1 MKRLIPLILL
11 LVAVTPKARCQISLQ
26 SNRDSVYMA
35 SIELQNAEQT
45 IIKADATER
54 LRRTAMLPS
63 VSADGSFSKN
73 FRHSGENKLWGFSL
87 TPQITQTIYGSGAKA
102 AHRQARSLLCSA
114 IFDNQNVM
122 MAMRYT
128 ADYAYW
134 NLSAMQLYMAA
145 TNEYVRIIKS
155 LYDVVKERFSEG
167 YAAKSDMLQVEAR
180 LLDAE
185 FSQIAARDNY
195 QQAINRFNNL
205 RGVFESDIAREELAE
220 SIIDSITMP
229 QRISVETI
237 RERRPDILSAKSQM
251 RAAEFGISRT
261 RATYNPKI
269 NAGVSGSWQTFSPN
283 ASGRTFLDAAIKL
296 GVNIPIFHWNE
307 RRYAVSG
314 AESDAAIAAN
324 NVTRLEEDVVMEE
337 ADAWSS
343 LMSSYSQMQSS
354 LHNLSIA
361 GENLSIS
368 TFSYNE
374 GQATVLDVLQA
385 QLSWI
390 QIYTN
395 AITARFNYAVAVSE
409 YQLVSGAE
417 ME

>member
-1 MKRLIPLILL
+1 MKRLIPLIIL
-11 LVAVTPKARCQISLQ
+11 LVIAIPKARCQISLQ
-26 SNRDSVYMA
+26 SYRGSVYMA
-35 SIELQNAEQT
+35 SVEIQNAEQT
-45 IIKADATER
+45 ILKADATER
-54 LRRTAMLPS
+54 LRWTAMLPS
-63 VSADGSFSKN
+63 VSADGSFSKS
-73 FRHSGENKLWGFSL
+73 FRHSGDNKLWGFSL
-87 TPQITQTIYGSGAKA
+87 TPQITQTIYGSGARA

-128 ADYAYW
+128 ADYTYW

-155 LYDVVKERFSEG
+155 LYDVVKERFNDG

-195 QQAINRFNNL
+195 QQAVNRFNNL
-205 RGVFESDIAREELAE
+205 RGVFEPDITRVELAE
-220 SIIDSITMP
+220 SIVDSITMP
-229 QRISVETI
+229 QRISVEAI
-237 RERRPDILSAKSQM
+237 RERRPDILSAKSRM

-269 NAGVSGSWQTFSPN
+269 NAGIGGSWQTFSPN
-283 ASGRTFLDAAIKL
+283 SSGRTFLDAAIKL

-307 RRYAVSG
+307 RRYAVNG

-324 NVTRLEEDVVMEE
+324 NVTQLEEDVVMEE

-343 LMSSYSQMQSS
+343 LTSSYSQMQSS

>member
-1 MKRLIPLILL
+1 
-11 LVAVTPKARCQISLQ
+11 
-26 SNRDSVYMA
+26 MA
-35 SIELQNAEQT
+35 SVEIQNAEQT
-45 IIKADATER
+45 MLKADATER
-54 LRRTAMLPS
+54 LRWTAMLPS
-63 VSADGSFSKN
+63 VSADGSFSKS
-73 FRHSGENKLWGFSL
+73 FRHSGDNKLWGFSL
-87 TPQITQTIYGSGAKA
+87 TPQITQTIYGSGARA

-114 IFDNQNVM
+114 IFDNQNVK

-155 LYDVVKERFSEG
+155 LYDVVKERFNDG

-195 QQAINRFNNL
+195 QQAVNRFNNL
-205 RGVFESDIAREELAE
+205 RGVFEPDITRVELAE
-220 SIIDSITMP
+220 SIVDSITMP
-229 QRISVETI
+229 QRISVEAI
-237 RERRPDILSAKSQM
+237 RERRPDILSAKSRM

-269 NAGVSGSWQTFSPN
+269 NAGIGGSWQTFSPN
-283 ASGRTFLDAAIKL
+283 SSGRTFLDAAIKL

-307 RRYAVSG
+307 RRYAVNG

-324 NVTRLEEDVVMEE
+324 NVTQLEEDVVMEE

-343 LMSSYSQMQSS
+343 LTSSYSQMQSS